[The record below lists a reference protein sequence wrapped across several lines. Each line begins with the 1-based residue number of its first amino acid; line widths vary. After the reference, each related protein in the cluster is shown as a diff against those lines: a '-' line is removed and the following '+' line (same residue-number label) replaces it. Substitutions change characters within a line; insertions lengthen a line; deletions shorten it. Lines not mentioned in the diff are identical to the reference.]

1 VTEPISPDPIAEIL
15 YLAEDG
21 DTMGALARVD
31 EWLAEYPESGV
42 MHALKASLLLDAGRP
57 VDADQSVRLALQHS
71 DDEDPRFARI
81 IAANVALA
89 LREPD
94 RVMQYAT
101 ELLQDDPA
109 DEVAIMLEA
118 RALALLGK
126 WEDAKHRA
134 EYVLAGDPDHE
145 EAVQLRLAAIES
157 MRGGKA
163 KLSEDEWAA
172 FAAKFPHNAVARTGR
187 AWALLQRGKSRDA
200 EAEFRDA
207 LALDPT
213 ADWAREGLLIT
224 LKARYPGYGL
234 LLRFFDW
241 MQSFAPNT
249 QTMIV
254 FGGIFGFRILRNVA
268 RENPAMGVVIYPLL
282 AIYIAF
288 VVASWLAD
296 PLLNLLLLAKAE
308 GRALLKGAER
318 TAALLVGAALGTA
331 SLAAL
336 AGWAF
341 SIENLMLSG
350 LVFGLASFSI
360 AAAYQCAEGK
370 YRTRMQLWAGT
381 VVVLAFIGA
390 TAPGDLGSA
399 AIGIG
404 VLLAVIGTWVG
415 RWWAGKSHR
424 EG

>member
-1 VTEPISPDPIAEIL
+1 MTEPTSPDPIAEIL

-21 DTMGALARVD
+21 DTVSALARVD
-31 EWLAEYPESGV
+31 AWLSQYPESGV

-71 DDEDPRFARI
+71 EDEDPRFAQI
-81 IAANVALA
+81 VAANVALA

-94 RVMQYAT
+94 RVLQYAGD
-101 ELLQDDPA
+101 LLQDDPA

-145 EAVQLRLAAIES
+145 EAVQLRIAAIES

-213 ADWAREGLLIT
+213 ADWARDGLLIT

-241 MQSFAPNT
+241 IQSFSPNT

-296 PLLNLLLLAKAE
+296 PLLNLLLLTKAE
-308 GRALLKGAER
+308 GRALVKGDER
-318 TAALLVGAALGTA
+318 RAALLVGAVLGTA
-331 SLAAL
+331 MLSAL

-341 SIENLMLSG
+341 SVENLMLSG
-350 LVFGLASFSI
+350 FVLGLASFSI

-399 AIGIG
+399 VIGLG
-404 VLLAVIGTWVG
+404 VLVAVIGTWVG

>member
-1 VTEPISPDPIAEIL
+1 MTEPTSPDPISEIL

-21 DTMGALARVD
+21 DTVSALARVD
-31 EWLAEYPESGV
+31 AWLSQYPESGV

-71 DDEDPRFARI
+71 EDEDPRFAQI
-81 IAANVALA
+81 VAANVALA

-94 RVMQYAT
+94 RVLQYAGD
-101 ELLQDDPA
+101 LLQYDPA

-145 EAVQLRLAAIES
+145 EAVQLRIAAIES

-213 ADWAREGLLIT
+213 ADWARDGLLIT

-241 MQSFAPNT
+241 IQSFSPNT

-296 PLLNLLLLAKAE
+296 PLLNLLLLTKAE
-308 GRALLKGAER
+308 GRALVKGDER
-318 TAALLVGAALGTA
+318 RAALLVGAVLGTA
-331 SLAAL
+331 MLAAL

-341 SIENLMLSG
+341 SVENLMLSG
-350 LVFGLASFSI
+350 FVLGLASFSI

-399 AIGIG
+399 VIGLG
-404 VLLAVIGTWVG
+404 VLVAVIGTWVG
-415 RWWAGKSHR
+415 RWWVGKSHR

>member
-1 VTEPISPDPIAEIL
+1 MTEPTSPDPISEIL

-21 DTMGALARVD
+21 DAIGALARVD

-42 MHALKASLLLDAGRP
+42 MHALKASLLLDAGRAI
-57 VDADQSVRLALQHS
+57 DADQSARLALQHS

-81 IAANVALA
+81 VAANVALV

-94 RVMQYAT
+94 RVMQYAAAILR
-101 ELLQDDPA
+101 EDPA

-145 EAVQLRLAAIES
+145 EAVQLRIAAIES
-157 MRGGKA
+157 MRGGKE
-163 KLSEDEWAA
+163 KLSEEEWAA

-213 ADWAREGLLIT
+213 ADWARDGLLIS
-224 LKARYPGYGL
+224 LKSRYPGYGL

-241 MQSFAPNT
+241 IQSFSPNT

-268 RENPAMGVVIYPLL
+268 RENPAMAVVIYPLL

-308 GRALLKGAER
+308 GRALVKGAER
-318 TAALLVGAALGTA
+318 RAALLVGATLGTA
-331 SLAAL
+331 LLVAA

-341 SIENLMLSG
+341 SLENLMLSG
-350 LVFGLASFSI
+350 LVLGLATFSI

-381 VVVLAFIGA
+381 VVVFAFIGA
-390 TAPGDLGSA
+390 TAPGDLGGA